1 MNVKTQINSFLP
13 ALAGVPSF
21 LPTLLRVSAM
31 GRRFAH
37 VLDIDICLRPVEFF
51 IAVWLH

>member
-1 MNVKTQINSFLP
+1 MNVKTRINSFLP
-13 ALAGVPSF
+13 VLPVVPSF

-37 VLDIDICLRPVEFF
+37 VLDIDICFRPVELF